1 MSVHHAA
8 SATPADSPPKPS
20 GKGLKTNSVGLL
32 AVVALG
38 LASVAPAYSIAVT
51 LGFVVMVVG
60 HLAPASLLVGFV
72 PILLT
77 AFAFRELNK
86 EMPDCGTTFVWT
98 TRAFGPATGW
108 LSGGWVVQVATVIAM
123 TALARV
129 GAGYLLTLLGLES
142 LADNSFAVVGVAV
155 LILVVVTAIAYR
167 GLQIAA
173 EVQYVLLGLQLV
185 ALFGFGVAAFARPG
199 AEAPS
204 LSWLNPLAFDGFGP
218 FAEAV
223 LRCLFTYWGWDALI
237 TVNEET
243 RDSDRTP
250 GRAAVISTVLLLGT
264 YLFTAFAAISFAG
277 TGTDGLG
284 LGNADNAADVLAT
297 LGPPVLGTVLAKV
310 VQFAICVSAISALL
324 TCVISSPR
332 TTLSMGNHGALPQA
346 FTRIH
351 PRFRTPAFGTVFF
364 GAAAALLLTV
374 LATVSANFLGD
385 AILSVGLL
393 IAFYYGVTGLACVW
407 YFRRRLTTSVR
418 DLFLKG
424 ILPAIGAGIMLAAF
438 ARSAHDMLDP
448 TYGTTSFFGVGG
460 VFLLGVGAIVV
471 GVAVMLIVRTRF
483 PRFFQG
489 GRDVAD
495 GRPAAPA
502 HVTHLTVTEN

>member
-1 MSVHHAA
+1 MSVHHSDSDAH
-8 SATPADSPPKPS
+8 ADSAPDPA
-20 GKGLKTNSVGLL
+20 GKGLRTDSVGLL

-60 HLAPASLLVGFV
+60 HLAPAALLVGFV

-77 AFAFRELNK
+77 AFAFRELNR
-86 EMPDCGTTFVWT
+86 EMPDCGTTFVWN
-98 TRAFGPATGW
+98 TRAFGPYAGW
-108 LSGGWVVQVATVIAM
+108 LSGGWVVQIATVIAM

-129 GAGYLLTLLGLES
+129 GAGYLLTLFGLDS
-142 LADNSFAVVGVAV
+142 LASNNVAVIATAV
-155 LILVVVTAIAYR
+155 LILAVVTAIAYR

-173 EVQYVLLGLQLV
+173 EVQYVLLGLQLI
-185 ALFGFGVAAFARPG
+185 ALFGFGIAAFARDG
-199 AEAPS
+199 AETPS
-204 LSWLNPLAFDGFGP
+204 PSWLNPLAFDGFGP

-223 LRCLFTYWGWDALI
+223 LLCLFIYWGWDALI

-243 RDSDRTP
+243 KDKDKTP

-297 LGPPVLGTVLAKV
+297 LGPPVLGTALAKV
-310 VQFAICVSAISALL
+310 VELAICVSAIAALL

-332 TTLSMGNHGALPQA
+332 TTLSMGAHGALPNA

-351 PRFRTPAFGTVFF
+351 PRYRTPAFGTVFF
-364 GAAAALLLTV
+364 GVAAAVLLTV
-374 LATVSANFLGD
+374 LATVSDNFLGD

-393 IAFYYGVTGLACVW
+393 IAFYYGITGLACVW
-407 YFRRRLTTSVR
+407 YFRHQLTTSVR

-424 ILPAIGAGIMLAAF
+424 ILPAVGGAIMLAAF
-438 ARSAHDMLDP
+438 ARSAHDMLAP
-448 TYGTTSFFGVGG
+448 TYGATSFHGIGG
-460 VFLLGVGAIVV
+460 VFLLGVGAIVI
-471 GVAVMLIVRTRF
+471 GAVAMLMVRTRF
-483 PRFFQG
+483 PGFFRG
-489 GRDVAD
+489 GRDMA
-495 GRPAAPA
+495 
-502 HVTHLTVTEN
+502 VTHLTVTDLTDSGA

>member
-1 MSVHHAA
+1 MSLHPSAA
-8 SATPADSPPKPS
+8 RAESSLDPT
-20 GKGLKTNSVGLL
+20 GKGLRTNSVGLL

-60 HLAPASLLVGFV
+60 HLAPAALLVGFI

-77 AFAFRELNK
+77 AFAFRELNR
-86 EMPDCGTTFVWT
+86 EMPDCGTVFVWN
-98 TRAFGPATGW
+98 TRAFGPYAGW
-108 LSGGWVVQVATVIAM
+108 LSGGWVVQVATLIAM
-123 TALARV
+123 AALARV
-129 GAGYLLTLLGLES
+129 GAGYLLTLFGLDS
-142 LADNSFAVVGVAV
+142 LAGNDVAVIVTAV
-155 LILVVVTAIAYR
+155 LILATVTAIAYR

-185 ALFGFGVAAFARPG
+185 ALFGFGAAAFLRPG

-223 LRCLFTYWGWDALI
+223 LLCLFIYWGWDALI

-243 RDSDRTP
+243 KDSDRTP
-250 GRAAVISTVLLLGT
+250 GRAAVLSTVLLLGT

-284 LGNADNAADVLAT
+284 LGNADNAADVLKT
-297 LGPPVLGTVLAKV
+297 LGPPVLGATLAKIV
-310 VQFAICVSAISALL
+310 ELAICVSAISALL

-332 TTLSMGNHGALPQA
+332 TTLSMGSHGALPKA
-346 FTRIH
+346 FSRIH

-364 GAAAALLLTV
+364 GAAAAVLLTV
-374 LATVSANFLGD
+374 LATVSDNFLGD

-407 YFRRRLTTSVR
+407 YFRRRLTASVR
-418 DLFLKG
+418 DLFLRG
-424 ILPAIGAGIMLAAF
+424 ILPAVGGLIMLAAF
-438 ARSAHDMLDP
+438 GRSAHDMLSP
-448 TYGTTSFFGVGG
+448 TYGSTSFHGVGG
-460 VFLLGVGAIVV
+460 VFLLGVGAIGV
-471 GVAVMLIVRTRF
+471 GVAAMLVVRTRF
-483 PRFFQG
+483 PGFFHG
-489 GRDVAD
+489 GREA
-495 GRPAAPA
+495 
-502 HVTHLTVTEN
+502 VTTLTVNEDN

>member
-1 MSVHHAA
+1 M
-8 SATPADSPPKPS
+8 TLLPRDADVVSESPS
-20 GKGLKTNSVGLL
+20 DVTGKGLRTDSVGLL

-60 HLAPASLLVGFV
+60 NLAPAALLVGFV

-77 AFAFRELNK
+77 AFAFRELNR
-86 EMPDCGTTFVWT
+86 EMPDCGTTFVWN
-98 TRAFGPATGW
+98 TRAFGPYAGW

-129 GAGYLLTLLGLES
+129 GAGYLLTLLGLDS
-142 LADNSFAVVGVAV
+142 LASNTFAVIGTSV
-155 LILVVVTAIAYR
+155 LILAVVTAIAYR

-185 ALFGFGVAAFARPG
+185 ALFGFGAAAFLRPG
-199 AEAPS
+199 AETPS

-223 LRCLFTYWGWDALI
+223 LLCLFIYWGWDALI

-243 RDSDRTP
+243 KDRDRTP
-250 GRAAVISTVLLLGT
+250 GRAAVLSTVLLLGT
-264 YLFTAFAAISFAG
+264 YLFIAFATISFAG

-284 LGNADNAADVLAT
+284 LGNPDNAADVLAT
-297 LGPPVLGTVLAKV
+297 LGPPVLGATLAKV
-310 VQFAICVSAISALL
+310 VEFAICVSAISALL

-332 TTLSMGNHGALPQA
+332 ATLSMASHGALPQA
-346 FTRIH
+346 FKRIH
-351 PRFRTPAFGTVFF
+351 PQYRTPAFGTVFF
-364 GAAAALLLTV
+364 GVAAAVLLAV
-374 LATVSANFLGD
+374 LATVSENFLGD
-385 AILSVGLL
+385 AILSIGLL

-407 YFRRRLTTSVR
+407 YFRKQLTGSVR

-424 ILPAIGAGIMLAAF
+424 ILPAIGGLIMLAAF
-438 ARSAHDMLDP
+438 ARSVHDMIAP
-448 TYGTTSFFGVGG
+448 TYGATSFHGVGG
-460 VFLLGVGAIVV
+460 VFLLGVGAIAV
-471 GVAVMLIVRTRF
+471 GLLAMVIVRTRF
-483 PRFFQG
+483 GDFFRG
-489 GRDVAD
+489 GRDA
-495 GRPAAPA
+495 
-502 HVTHLTVTEN
+502 VTHLTVTEV

>member
-1 MSVHHAA
+1 MSLRH
-8 SATPADSPPKPS
+8 TDADIGPNPS
-20 GKGLKTNSVGLL
+20 KEPEGKGLRGDSVGLL

-60 HLAPASLLVGFV
+60 HLAPAALLVGFV

-77 AFAFRELNK
+77 AFAFRELNR
-86 EMPDCGTTFVWT
+86 EMPDCGTTFVWN
-98 TRAFGPATGW
+98 TRAFGPYAGW

-129 GAGYLLTLLGLES
+129 GAGYLLALLGLES
-142 LADNSFAVVGVAV
+142 LAANEFAVVGTAV
-155 LILVVVTAIAYR
+155 LLLVIVTAIAYR

-173 EVQYVLLGLQLV
+173 EIQYVLLGLQLV
-185 ALFGFGVAAFARPG
+185 ALFGFGAAAFARPG
-199 AEAPS
+199 AETPS
-204 LSWLNPLAFDGFGP
+204 LAWLNPLAVGGFGP

-223 LRCLFTYWGWDALI
+223 LLCLFIYWGWDALI

-243 RDSDRTP
+243 KDGDRTP

-297 LGPPVLGTVLAKV
+297 LGPPVLGSVLAKV
-310 VQFAICVSAISALL
+310 IQFAICVSAVSALL

-332 TTLSMGNHGALPQA
+332 TTLSMGAHGALPNA

-351 PRFRTPAFGTVFF
+351 PTFRTPAFGTVFF
-364 GAAAALLLTV
+364 GVAAALLLAV
-374 LATVSANFLGD
+374 LAAVSSNFLGD
-385 AILSVGLL
+385 AILSIGLL

-407 YFRRRLTTSVR
+407 YFRRHLTKSVR

-424 ILPAIGAGIMLAAF
+424 ILPATGGVIMLAAF
-438 ARSAHDMLDP
+438 ARSAHDMIAP
-448 TYGTTSFFGVGG
+448 TYGATSFHGIGG

-471 GVAVMLIVRTRF
+471 GVVAMLVARTRF
-483 PRFFQG
+483 PAFF
-489 GRDVAD
+489 RD
-495 GRPAAPA
+495 GRPTTATQP
-502 HVTHLTVTEN
+502 TVTED

>member
-1 MSVHHAA
+1 VSVSHV
-8 SATPADSPPKPS
+8 PAEADADRPPDQK
-20 GKGLKTNSVGLL
+20 GKGLRTDSVGLL
-32 AVVALG
+32 AVVSLG

-60 HLAPASLLVGFV
+60 HLAPAALLIGFV

-86 EMPDCGTTFVWT
+86 EMPDCGTNFVWN
-98 TRAFGPATGW
+98 TRAFGPYAGW
-108 LSGGWVVQVATVIAM
+108 LSGGWVVQIATVIAM

-129 GAGYLLTLLGLES
+129 GAGYLLTLLGLHS
-142 LADNSFAVVGVAV
+142 LASNNVAVIATAV
-155 LILVVVTAIAYR
+155 LILAVVTAIAYR

-173 EVQYVLLGLQLV
+173 EIQYVLLGLQLV
-185 ALFGFGVAAFARPG
+185 ALFGFGAAAFAHGG

-218 FAEAV
+218 MAEGV
-223 LRCLFTYWGWDALI
+223 LLCLFIYWGWDALI

-243 RDSDRTP
+243 KDSDKTP

-264 YLFTAFAAISFAG
+264 YLFTAYAAISFAG

-297 LGPPVLGTVLAKV
+297 LGPPVLGTALAKV
-310 VQFAICVSAISALL
+310 VEFAICVSAISALL

-332 TTLSMGNHGALPQA
+332 TTLSMASHGALPKA
-346 FTRIH
+346 FSRIH
-351 PRFRTPAFGTVFF
+351 PKFRTPAFGTVFF
-364 GAAAALLLTV
+364 GLAAAVLLAV
-374 LATVSANFLGD
+374 LATVSDNFLGD

-407 YFRRRLTTSVR
+407 YFRHRLTDSVR

-424 ILPAIGAGIMLAAF
+424 ILPAIGGVIMVAAF
-438 ARSAHDMLDP
+438 ARSAHDMLAPD
-448 TYGTTSFFGVGG
+448 YGATSFHGVGG
-460 VFLLGVGAIVV
+460 VFLLGVGAIAI
-471 GVAVMLIVRTRF
+471 GVAAMLIVRTRF
-483 PRFFQG
+483 PGFFRG
-489 GRDVAD
+489 GREAVIQ
-495 GRPAAPA
+495 P
-502 HVTHLTVTEN
+502 TVTDLNDPEA